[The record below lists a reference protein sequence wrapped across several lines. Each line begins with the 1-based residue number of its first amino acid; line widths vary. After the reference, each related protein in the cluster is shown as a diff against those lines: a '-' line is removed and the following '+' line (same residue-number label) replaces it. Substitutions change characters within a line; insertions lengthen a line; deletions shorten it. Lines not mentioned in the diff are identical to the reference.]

1 MATRLEK
8 VREKS
13 AALAH
18 KGKHDK
24 ALELWRDACKK
35 EPFDPDLWIGRGEA
49 ALTLA
54 LRDEALEAFFR
65 AADMFTRGG
74 FMKEGLSACQRVLA
88 VDARHGGA
96 RRLAQ
101 MLRSRLG
108 LDDDDDEVGRAPV
121 RPSATADADDD
132 DEEAAT
138 AAKPEVAAPRP
149 TPTPTPTRAPAP
161 AREVPSLPVGQRG
174 RTTSSVELSLT
185 AEPGP
190 EAESE
195 PEVVA
200 SRPAPPREVPS
211 LPAGQRGRT
220 SSSVELSLTA
230 EPAGDEEMDNASVGD
245 ITRAV
250 QQAAERV
257 ARSTPIATQAARPSG
272 QQAAVAPPPVATAPA
287 TPAAPAAAA
296 SAQSAAI
303 PPATPAPSRSGP
315 MAAVPQPVA
324 AGSSGPTSSPH
335 SGPVP
340 IVVQS
345 DLAARRLTTVE
356 RAVPSEPGLEHITLA
371 DALPFT
377 ELHTPAESEGSGPI
391 ADAAKSVRELSLDEP
406 GKLDVLQ
413 VVAASVTSSP
423 LLAELDSDLVKR
435 LIDQGELRHRKK
447 TQTIF
452 KQGMIGTSLFLI
464 LRGEVSVVREPDQT
478 TTASGSHVPPIELAR
493 LRAGAFF
500 GEMALLTNRPRSA
513 TVIAETDVDLL
524 EVSRQHVRDL
534 VASEG
539 RVLRLLMRFFR
550 ARMVNTLL
558 ATSPLF
564 KPFSR
569 EDRRQLVGRFRL
581 REVTAARDVIKE
593 GGRSDG
599 LYLVLT
605 GKLQAV
611 RGSKEVLG
619 ELGPGDVFGEMSLLQ
634 KNPAVASI
642 RTVSKAW
649 LLVLPREDFNEVLST
664 HPQLLEQ
671 LSEVADQR
679 RRRNDEHGGV
689 GAERLDPV

>member
-74 FMKEGLSACQRVLA
+74 FMKEGLAACQRVLA

-108 LDDDDDEVGRAPV
+108 LDDDDEVEAAPRAPV
-121 RPSATADADDD
+121 RPGAAADDD
-132 DEEAAT
+132 DDEAG
-138 AAKPEVAAPRP
+138 AARPAPEVAK
-149 TPTPTPTRAPAP
+149 PAQLATSSP
-161 AREVPSLPVGQRG
+161 PPREVPSLPAGQRG

-257 ARSTPIATQAARPSG
+257 ARSTPIATPA
-272 QQAAVAPPPVATAPA
+272 A
-287 TPAAPAAAA
+287 TPAAIPA
-296 SAQSAAI
+296 
-303 PPATPAPSRSGP
+303 ATPAPSRSGP

-324 AGSSGPTSSPH
+324 ASSSGPAPSPH

-377 ELHTPAESEGSGPI
+377 ELHTPAESEASGPP
-391 ADAAKSVRELSLDEP
+391 AAAPKSVRELSLDEP